1 MPIEIICANKV
12 RYYKVTESLDVE
24 TVIRSQDD
32 YHRDLPYRAAI
43 SYAEFDK
50 NVEWKFGLREVRE
63 ISRYFD
69 KIGQRYETV
78 QSIFVVNSEVSYG
91 MVHMLFSLLTLINKK
106 YGVHVFRDRAAAVKK
121 LREIYQELD
130 EQGLLEEVPE
140 FKQTGTG
147 GD

>member
-1 MPIEIICANKV
+1 MPIDIICANKI

-24 TVIRSQDD
+24 TVIRSMDD
-32 YHRDLPYRAAI
+32 LHRDLPYRAAL
-43 SYAEFDK
+43 SYAEFDE

-63 ISRYFD
+63 ISQYFD
-69 KIGQRYETV
+69 KMGRRYESV

-91 MVHMLFSLLTLINKK
+91 MVRMLFSLLTLINKK
-106 YGVHVFRDRAAAVKK
+106 YGVHVFRDRAAARKK
-121 LREIYQELD
+121 LREIHQEFN

-140 FKQTGTG
+140 FKHTGTG